1 MSTVRT
7 PAEEPEVQS
16 NDSPPP
22 TGNSPHSQQPQE
34 PPLDVTALIREVNA
48 SNEAVE
54 DQCLRTRHAADVA
67 ARSDEIAELSETSAQ
82 QATVAHRTVQAERP
96 RRRASL
102 LRQVMCFLALVGLDG
117 VACYFAAQ
125 ALNGSQ
131 DVTLVWTGLFLLLL
145 AGGEVALD
153 FYRDRNVGA
162 WRALV
167 SLLAAFVA
175 LLGVL
180 RFWYLATVG
189 ANGVAPAAV
198 GASLFTAAT
207 AGFLFLAY
215 RALRTAETPQAWR
228 ARRRASAARRA
239 ARAARAA
246 ADRDGSE
253 RDRLIDAYLVHV
265 RRLALKTCP
274 AEQQL
279 AVESA
284 VRAYLRGKPEQP

>member
-1 MSTVRT
+1 MATT
-7 PAEEPEVQS
+7 YMPAEG
-16 NDSPPP
+16 PPI
-22 TGNSPHSQQPQE
+22 
-34 PPLDVTALIREVNA
+34 DVTALLRDVNA

-54 DQCLRTRHAADVA
+54 DQCLRARRAADA
-67 ARSDEIAELSETSAQ
+67 AIRSEEIAELSEASAQ
-82 QATVAHRTVQAERP
+82 KATVAHQTVQAERP

-102 LRQVMCFLALVGLDG
+102 PRQVMCFLVLIGLDG

-131 DVTLVWTGLFLLLL
+131 DATLVWTGLFLLLL

-153 FYRDRNVGA
+153 FYRDRHLSA

-167 SLLAAFVA
+167 AVIAAFIA

-180 RFWYLATVG
+180 RFWYLDTVG
-189 ANGVAPAAV
+189 ANGTVPAAA
-198 GASLFTAAT
+198 GAFLFTTAT
-207 AGFLFLAY
+207 AGFLFFAY
-215 RALRTAETPQAWR
+215 RALRIAETPPAWR
-228 ARRRASAARRA
+228 ARQRARAAHRAAQA
-239 ARAARAA
+239 ARAV

-253 RDRLIDAYLVHV
+253 RDRLIDAYLGHV
-265 RRLALKTCP
+265 RRLALKTCT